1 MAYESE
7 RDRELNEQHARDRD
21 IREKIG
27 RLRTRIDTIPNPQ
40 TRGVLLGILD
50 LLADE
55 L

>member
-7 RDRELNEQHARDRD
+7 RDRELNEQAARDRD

-27 RLRTRIDTIPNPQ
+27 RLRTRLQGPRPDLG
-40 TRGVLLGILD
+40 GVLKGILD

>member
-7 RDRELNEQHARDRD
+7 RDRELNEQAAHDRD
-21 IREKIG
+21 IREKIA
-27 RLRTRIDTIPNPQ
+27 RLRKRINAVSDPQ
-40 TRGVLLGILD
+40 TRDVLKGILD